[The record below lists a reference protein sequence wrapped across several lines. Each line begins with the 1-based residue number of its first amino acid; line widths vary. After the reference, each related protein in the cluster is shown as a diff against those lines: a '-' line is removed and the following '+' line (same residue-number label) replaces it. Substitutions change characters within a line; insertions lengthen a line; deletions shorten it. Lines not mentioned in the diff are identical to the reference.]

1 MQRARSNLQPVFSA
15 IERTHHGCEAEY
27 ILGGDGKGTRDYY
40 LTCALHA
47 PCPPLECVRFRVQ
60 TAAAK
65 LATGCSEEEAN
76 TLWAKYDKDKDETL
90 SAKESAGLVA
100 DVIDLKIAA
109 LAAEMDKLKDAK
121 KNEALI
127 KNVLTDLDADGDGT
141 VTKAEFIAAA
151 MRGYVLTINSEETSE
166 AGTKVEPE
174 AETNVVEPEAK
185 RAKAS

>member
-1 MQRARSNLQPVFSA
+1 M
-15 IERTHHGCEAEY
+15 
-27 ILGGDGKGTRDYY
+27 
-40 LTCALHA
+40 
-47 PCPPLECVRFRVQ
+47 Q